1 MADDLFR
8 RNVEFLRG
16 RFAPLAEAIE
26 TCAVPGELVS
36 LPDGD
41 WDLKLGGISMYPGG
55 ARRNAATQ
63 IERFLGDPNRSVV
76 SLQLPE
82 PCPDPDTDA
91 FVADLRRCATE
102 NGISCDDDRQDVRAA
117 KLVVFGLG
125 LGHHLPVLAAATECR
140 VMIVVEPHVDLY
152 AAAFR
157 TMDFQGFVEGMES
170 QGRAVYFLAD
180 GDPLTARTFVID
192 ALRDAL
198 PPLIDGTAVFH
209 HYNSPGLD
217 AIAREVMGNLGLIA
231 TNFGFVSDEVTMVR
245 NTYLNLRN
253 GGTRYFKAG
262 QAPAGVSAIVVG
274 SGPSFDDSVAA
285 LKANQGRAMV
295 ISCGT
300 ALGLLLKHGIKP
312 DIHCELENVS
322 PPVELIESYRREHDL
337 SGIVLLASTTV
348 DPRLGA
354 LFERSVLFFRPG
366 LSTEHLF
373 GAGPEQML
381 ANVTPMVSNLAMVAA
396 RVVGASAV
404 YLMGIDLGS
413 RNPLQHHSKESL
425 YTSGQLEWDFPFH
438 TQDAANFGGTAL
450 THSEYVMSRHTK
462 EIEIH
467 ARGAGIAYYNCSDG
481 IRIQGAAPLRPEAMV
496 LPELSPADKR
506 RAAELLWEVATPTAN
521 LGQAW
526 TPADGAQQVAEECR
540 RLAAALPP
548 SPDYAGAVAGMWMLA
563 RELQRNAGAL
573 RVIRGTAIMMTM
585 DAFFRLQHTI
595 PGQREPFAG
604 QLTEILRRHLLGMA
618 DLVDK
623 GFAELPAA

>member
-1 MADDLFR
+1 MSDLFR
-8 RNVEFLRG
+8 RNVEFLRA

-26 TCAVPGELVS
+26 RCAIAGELVE

-41 WDLKLGGISMYPGG
+41 WDLKLGGASMYPGG
-55 ARRNAATQ
+55 AKRNAITQ
-63 IERFLGDPNRSVV
+63 IERYLGDPNRSVV
-76 SLQLPE
+76 SLQLPD
-82 PCPDPDTDA
+82 PCPDPDTQA
-91 FVADLRRCATE
+91 FVADLHGCAVE
-102 NGISCDDDRQDVRAA
+102 SGASYGAPRQDVRAA

-140 VMIVVEPHVDLY
+140 VMIVVEPHVDLF
-152 AAAFR
+152 AAAFH
-157 TMDFQGFVEGMES
+157 TMDFQGFVEGLES

-180 GDPLTARTFVID
+180 GDPLRARTFVID

-209 HYNSPGLD
+209 HYNSPALD
-217 AIAREVMGNLGLIA
+217 AIAQEVAANLGLIA
-231 TNFGFVSDEVTMVR
+231 TNFGFVSDEVMMVR

-262 QAPAGVSAIVVG
+262 QAPAGVPAIVVG
-274 SGPSFDDSVAA
+274 SGPSFDDSLAA
-285 LKANQGRAMV
+285 LKANQGRAVV

-300 ALGLLLKHGIKP
+300 ALGLLLKHGITP

-322 PPVELIESYRREHDL
+322 PPVALIESYRREHDL

-396 RVVGASAV
+396 RVVGADRV

-413 RNPLQHHSKESL
+413 RDVSRHHSKESL

-438 TQDAANFGGTAL
+438 IQEPANFGGTAV

-462 EIEIH
+462 ELEIQAH
-467 ARGAGIAYYNCSDG
+467 GAGIAYYNCSDG
-481 IRIQGAAPLRPEAMV
+481 IRIQGMTPLRPEALV
-496 LPELSPADKR
+496 LPELSPADKQR
-506 RAAELLWEVATPTAN
+506 PATLLWEAATATAN
-521 LGQAW
+521 LEQPW
-526 TPADGAQQVAEECR
+526 TPAGGAEQVAEECR
-540 RLAAALPP
+540 RLATALPP
-548 SPDYAGAVAGMWMLA
+548 SPDYAGAIVGMWALA
-563 RELQRNAGAL
+563 RELQRNAGPL
-573 RVIRGTAIMMTM
+573 RVIRGTAIMMAM
-585 DAFFRLQHTI
+585 EAYFRLLHTS
-595 PGQREPFAG
+595 PNQREPFAG
-604 QLTEILRRHLLGMA
+604 HLVEALRRHLLGMA
-618 DLVDK
+618 EIADK
-623 GFAELPAA
+623 GFAELPAE